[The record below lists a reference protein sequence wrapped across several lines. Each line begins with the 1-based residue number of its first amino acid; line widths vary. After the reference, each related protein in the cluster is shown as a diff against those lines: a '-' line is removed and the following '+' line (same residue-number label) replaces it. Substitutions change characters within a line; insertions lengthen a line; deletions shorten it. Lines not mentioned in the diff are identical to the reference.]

1 MLSHSSFSG
10 IFIRF
15 SVLALLSPAA
25 QADVNL
31 LKKNTFQDPVLAPL
45 SLKMSGSVRP
55 EFIWNRGPDNHGGHD
70 GGSRFRFSAD
80 YLLRPGTSIIG
91 FYSLGLDTAH
101 ALGLK
106 HHYDHQADWSSQR
119 KMYGGIQDD
128 RFGTLTFG
136 HQYGVY
142 YDTIGVKSDVWDN
155 DAFAGP
161 NGSGISKNVDG
172 GDRPRN
178 SMKYTTTLGAYTLYA
193 DWLLPQD
200 DIVLDDDQY
209 YRRKHGS
216 GLGLDYQAAKALV
229 LSASWNQTNAVVK
242 NSGGAQ
248 RSYRQQFSGVAATWQ
263 PGNWYL
269 VSTAT
274 WTHNFV
280 PAKKQQRTEHYFA
293 GSGYGLEAFAGYTFP
308 INKPWLASIQP
319 YVAADTLRLRG
330 SGDYHANHEYLGV
343 VTQLAYGFSVYL
355 EHTFTATSD
364 HDPDQTWLSIYYDF

>member
-1 MLSHSSFSG
+1 MKSYPLLHPLLPG
-10 IFIRF
+10 LAA
-15 SVLALLSPAA
+15 LALFSTEA
-25 QADVNL
+25 QADVEL
-31 LKKNTFQDPVLAPL
+31 LKKNTFHDPFLAPL
-45 SLKMSGSVRP
+45 SLTVSGSVRP

-70 GGSRFRFSAD
+70 GGSRFRFAAD
-80 YLLRPGTSIIG
+80 YLLRPGTSLIG

-106 HHYDHQADWSSQR
+106 HHYDHQDDWSRQR
-119 KMYGGIQDD
+119 KLYGGIQDD

-155 DAFAGP
+155 DGFAGP
-161 NGSGISKNVDG
+161 NGSGLDKNIDG

-178 SMKYTTTLGAYTLYA
+178 SLKYTNTFADFTLYA

-200 DIVLDDDQY
+200 DIVLDNHQY
-209 YRRKHGS
+209 YRRKHGA
-216 GLGLDYQAAKALV
+216 GLGLDYQAGKDLV
-229 LSASWNQTNAVVK
+229 LSASWNQTSAVVK
-242 NSGGAQ
+242 ESGGQQ
-248 RSYRQQFSGVAATWQ
+248 RGYRQQFSGVAATWQ

-269 VSTAT
+269 VSTAS

-280 PAKKQQRTEHYFA
+280 PAKKRQETNHYFA
-293 GSGYGLEAFAGYTFP
+293 GSGYGLEMFAGYTIPVNRFLL
-308 INKPWLASIQP
+308 KSVQP

-343 VTQLAYGFSVYL
+343 MTQMAYGFSVYL
-355 EHTFTATSD
+355 EHTFTSTSD
-364 HDPDQTWLSIYYDF
+364 NDPDQTWLSIYYDF